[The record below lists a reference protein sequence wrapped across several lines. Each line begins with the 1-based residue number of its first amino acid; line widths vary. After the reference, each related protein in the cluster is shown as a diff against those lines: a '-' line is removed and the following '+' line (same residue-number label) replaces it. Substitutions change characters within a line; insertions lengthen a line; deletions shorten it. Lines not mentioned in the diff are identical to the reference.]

1 MWTVWSTGTTWVDV
15 LSADFNGDGLT
26 DIAARD
32 ANTGKWWVA
41 LSNGS
46 AFMTPSVWTTWS
58 TGAPGLS
65 VTWVD
70 VQVGDFNGDGKADIV
85 GRWLEGGAV
94 WVALS
99 NASGFTNY
107 HWDTWSTGASN
118 VNVTWVDVKV
128 GDFNGDGK
136 SDITGRWLQGGEWWT
151 GISTDSAFSTSKWAT
166 WSTGAPGLPV
176 TWVDVQVGD
185 FNGDGEADITG
196 RWLQGGEWWTAFSN
210 GTSFVTSPKPWAIWS
225 TSATWVDVHVGDFNG
240 DGKSDIVGRALENGQ
255 WYVGLSNGSNAFTTT
270 KWDTWSTGAPGLPV
284 TWVDVQVGDFNGDGE
299 ADITGRWLQGGEW
312 WTGLSN
318 GSAFTTSKWE
328 TWSTAVNWVDLR
340 VGDFGN

>member
-1 MWTVWSTGTTWVDV
+1 VDAV
-15 LSADFNGDGLT
+15 SGDFNGDSLT

-32 ANTGKWWVA
+32 PKTGQWWVA

-46 AFMTPSVWTTWS
+46 AFMTPSVWSTWS
-58 TGAPGLS
+58 TGVPGLP

-85 GRWLEGGAV
+85 GRYLEGGSW

-99 NASGFTNY
+99 TGSGFTVSK
-107 HWDTWSTGASN
+107 WDTWSTGA
-118 VNVTWVDVKV
+118 TWVDVKV

-151 GISTDSAFSTSKWAT
+151 GISTGSAFNTSKWAT
-166 WSTGAPGLPV
+166 WSTGTTGLPV

-185 FNGDGEADITG
+185 FNGDGKADIAG
-196 RWLQGGEWWTAFSN
+196 RALQNGQWYVGLSDGSSAFN
-210 GTSFVTSPKPWAIWS
+210 TSLWATWS
-225 TSATWVDVHVGDFNG
+225 TGASWVDVHVGDFNG

-270 KWDTWSTGAPGLPV
+270 KWDTWSTGV
-284 TWVDVQVGDFNGDGE
+284 TWVDVRVGDFNGDLKT
-299 ADITGRWLQGGEW
+299 DITGRALETGDW

-318 GSAFTTSKWE
+318 GSAFSTSKWE
-328 TWSTAVNWVDLR
+328 TWSTSVNWADLR